1 MNPNNYQ
8 SWNLAPSRH
17 TRRSIL
23 KHSLAAAAAPVI
35 GLAAIPT
42 RVAGAQGVEIRIG
55 YQKGSAN
62 LLVLKAEGS
71 LEERL
76 GALDYTVTWTEF
88 SSGPPLLEA
97 LNAGS
102 IDFGATGAPPPIFA
116 QAAGADLVYA
126 LASKP
131 SPLTQAIIV
140 PADSSI
146 KAPADLRGK
155 KVAVTK
161 GSSANAL
168 LVRALQSADLQWGDA
183 EAVFLQPADA
193 KAAFEGGSVD
203 AWSIWDPYYALE
215 EHDTGARTI
224 ATDEST
230 GSPNRS
236 FYLAARTFAVDHADA
251 LTALGDALSETDL
264 WADDH
269 PEEVAKLIASETG
282 LDESVL
288 LKVEERRVYGIEPI
302 TPDVIATQQELA
314 DLFQEIGLI
323 PESIDIASATLTTQ
337 TTA

>member
-1 MNPNNYQ
+1 MAAMDSLASKPLPAAAWLLRLMPWRTTYASAATEPMC
-8 SWNLAPSRH
+8 SWRLLYEPLSARTQLSVSSHRTSRRFVVRLAV
-17 TRRSIL
+17 
-23 KHSLAAAAAPVI
+23 AAAATPLL
-35 GLAAIPT
+35 GLPLT
-42 RVAGAQGVEIRIG
+42 GSRSVRAQGGEVRIG
-55 YQKGSAN
+55 FQKGSAN
-62 LLVLKAEGS
+62 LLVLKAEGA

-76 GALDYTVTWTEF
+76 GELGYTVTWNEF

-131 SPLTQAIIV
+131 SPRTQAIIV
-140 PADSSI
+140 PADSRI
-146 KAPADLRGK
+146 QTPADLAGK

-168 LVRALQSADLQWGDA
+168 LVRALRAGGLDWGDA

-203 AWSIWDPYYALE
+203 AWSIWDPYYAAE
-215 EHDTGARTI
+215 ENDSGARTI

-251 LTALGDALSETDL
+251 LTTLGEAL
-264 WADDH
+264 
-269 PEEVAKLIASETG
+269 AKPISG
-282 LDESVL
+282 LM
-288 LKVEERRVYGIEPI
+288 
-302 TPDVIATQQELA
+302 T
-314 DLFQEIGLI
+314 I
-323 PESIDIASATLTTQ
+323 PKRWPSSSREKPGWMRTFC
-337 TTA
+337 